1 MMLIKYFSQYAS
13 KYEKVSSGHRTG
25 KGQFSFQ
32 SQRKA
37 MPKKFKLLNMLIS
50 HASKSMLR
58 RLQHDVNHELSDVQL
73 NFKKAEETEIK
84 LPTSTGS

>member
-1 MMLIKYFSQYAS
+1 MPANMKKSAVATGL
-13 KYEKVSSGHRTG
+13 EKVSFHSNH
-25 KGQFSFQ
+25 KEKQCQ
-32 SQRKA
+32 
-37 MPKKFKLLNMLIS
+37 KKFKLLNMLIS
-50 HASKSMLR
+50 HANKIMLK